1 MLGLMSVRRYAGI
14 DPGLTSGG
22 LVVVERGSERIVAAR
37 SLVPT
42 PATKRE
48 ATESAEDALGS
59 RAFTAADILAAIQ
72 ARAAAT
78 ALSELIADHGPIT
91 AVCVE
96 GFIDQPSR
104 VTAEKKGLVKE
115 RWKTPLM
122 IGHLSEQLATVGF
135 RVDLRNLAYTDAG
148 VVIKHFSVELSR
160 LAARR
165 RGDRK
170 ELVAPGDHLLTNDH
184 LRKAWAHASWLSL
197 RHKDLSIGSERPVS
211 TGTTAINPNKELS

>member
-1 MLGLMSVRRYAGI
+1 MTIRRYAGI

-22 LVVVERGSERIVAAR
+22 LVIVERGSERIVAAR
-37 SLVPT
+37 SLVPA
-42 PATKRE
+42 PAIKRE
-48 ATESAEDALGS
+48 AHERCREVLGS
-59 RAFTAADILAAIQ
+59 RSFTAADILAETQ

-78 ALSELIADHGPIT
+78 ALRELIDELGPVT

-96 GFIDQPSR
+96 GFVDQPSR
-104 VTAEKKGLVKE
+104 ISAEKKGLVKE

-122 IGHLSEQLATVGF
+122 IGHLSEQLASIGF
-135 RVDLRNLAYTDAG
+135 RVGLQNLAYTDAG

-165 RGDRK
+165 RGDRN
-170 ELVAPGDHLLTNDH
+170 ELVAPGDQLLTNDH

-197 RHKDLSIGSERPVS
+197 RHQDSIGASGSVDIE
-211 TGTTAINPNKELS
+211 TKETS